1 MSEPY
6 AGLTRYCTIT
16 CAAGLTSREEET
28 IEREIVEE
36 AAILTG
42 IGVGTAIGLLLL
54 LVIVIALIGWLG
66 RRYLGWAAPA
76 GAIEEHVSSVD
87 KARAAAI
94 AVTALRERRSV
105 PPARLG

>member
-1 MSEPY
+1 MPEPY

-76 GAIEEHVSSVD
+76 VAKEHVSSVD
-87 KARAAAI
+87 KARAAVI

-105 PPARLG
+105 PPARPG